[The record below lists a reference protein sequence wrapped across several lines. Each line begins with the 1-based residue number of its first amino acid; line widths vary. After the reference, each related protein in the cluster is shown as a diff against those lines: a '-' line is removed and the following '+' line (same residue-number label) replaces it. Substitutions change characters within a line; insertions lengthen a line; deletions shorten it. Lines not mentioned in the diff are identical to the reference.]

1 VGVLRSDRFLRG
13 EAPEGPAPA
22 RLPLERAFA
31 AMRIAFIVYGSIDQ
45 VTGGYLYDRRV
56 ISALRSRGWSVE
68 VFGLRKIPYLLSP
81 LQGLSPALRSLLR
94 GGERRRPF
102 DFVVVDELVHPSVRL
117 ALGGG
122 RPGGI
127 VTLVHH
133 LRCRERFLPPARAFA
148 ALLERALL
156 NRSELII
163 TTGARTAGDV
173 RPLLGRQVPVL
184 TCAPGRDALPGTAF
198 PRRAPP
204 RGGRVRILSVGI
216 LVPRKGHHLLI
227 EALSNLRGLDWEC
240 TIAGDDSVDPRY
252 AARLRGLVDRSGLGA
267 RVRVAGRVSGE
278 ELAGLFRGADVF
290 AFPSELEGY
299 GIALAE
305 AMGFGLPYAALSGG
319 ALAEITGRQRPLR
332 TPADGRVLRAE
343 GGLVAEDRSAFGWAL
358 GKLVEDEGLRRRLSR
373 EAGKRARGLPT
384 WEDTG
389 RCFAEALLG
398 AASGGALS

>member
-1 VGVLRSDRFLRG
+1 
-13 EAPEGPAPA
+13 
-22 RLPLERAFA
+22 
-31 AMRIAFIVYGSIDQ
+31 MRIAFIVYGSIDQ
-45 VTGGYLYDRRV
+45 ITGGYLYDRRV
-56 ISALRSRGWSVE
+56 VSALKSRGWSVE

-81 LQGLSPALRSLLR
+81 FQGFSPALRSLLR
-94 GGERRRPF
+94 GGERHPHF
-102 DFVVVDELVHPSVRL
+102 DIVVIDELVHPSVRF

-122 RPGGI
+122 RPAGI

-133 LRCRERFLPPARAFA
+133 LRCRERLLPPARAFA

-163 TTGARTAGDV
+163 TTGTRTAEDI
-173 RPLLGRQVPVL
+173 RPLLGREVPVL
-184 TCAPGRDALPGTAF
+184 TCAPGRDALHGATS
-198 PRRAPP
+198 PREVRLRAPQ

-216 LVPRKGHHLLI
+216 LVPRKGHLLLI
-227 EALSNLRGLDWEC
+227 EALSSLRSLDWEC
-240 TIAGDDSVDPRY
+240 TIAGDDAFDPRY
-252 AARLRGLVDRSGLGA
+252 AAKLRGLVDRSGLGA

-278 ELAGLFRGADVF
+278 ELAELYRGAHVF

-319 ALAEITGRQRPLR
+319 ALAELTGRQRPLN
-332 TPADGRVLRAE
+332 TPADGRVLRGE

-358 GKLVEDEGLRRRLSR
+358 GKLVEDEGLRRRLSS
-373 EAGKRARGLPT
+373 EAGKRARNLPT

-398 AASGGALS
+398 AAASGDERRRGVDVDGSGSAAQSRGGAIP